1 MRVSCGLPCG
11 SPYLHLIPMLNIV
24 LFGPPG
30 AGKGT
35 QSQKLIAKYN
45 LVHLSTGDL
54 LRAQI
59 AEGTELGLRAKKLM
73 DEGLLVPDEVVIG
86 MIDSA
91 LDKNKSAAGFIFD
104 GFPRT
109 VAQAQSLDQLLA
121 SHRTGV
127 ASMVALEVGE
137 EELVKRLL
145 ERGKT
150 SGRPDDQNEEK
161 IRRRVQVYNT
171 ETAQVAGHYAGQ
183 HKFHSL
189 SGIGEIDDIFDHIS
203 AVVDQ
208 HQPAGHQT
216 PPAATQEVKA

>member
-1 MRVSCGLPCG
+1 
-11 SPYLHLIPMLNIV
+11 MLNLV

-35 QSQKLIAKYN
+35 QSQKLIARYN

-59 AEGTELGLRAKKLM
+59 AQGTELGLRAKKLM

-86 MIDSA
+86 MIGSA
-91 LDKNKSAAGFIFD
+91 LKDNKQAAGFIFD

-109 VAQAQSLDQLLA
+109 VPQAESLDRLLA
-121 SHRTGV
+121 EHETKVSC
-127 ASMVALEVGE
+127 MVALEVAE

-150 SGRPDDQNEEK
+150 SGRPDDQNEDK
-161 IRRRVQVYNT
+161 IRKRVTVYNT
-171 ETAQVAGHYAGQ
+171 ETAQVAGYYAQ
-183 HKFHSL
+183 QQKFHAL
-189 SGIGEIDDIFDHIS
+189 NGIGAIEDIFGQICGIL
-203 AVVDQ
+203 DQ
-208 HQPAGHQT
+208 HAAAAPASSKQ
-216 PPAATQEVKA
+216 ATDEVKA

>member
-1 MRVSCGLPCG
+1 M
-11 SPYLHLIPMLNIV
+11 NIV

-35 QSQKLIAKYN
+35 QSQKLIAHYN

-59 AEGTELGLRAKKLM
+59 AEGTALGLKAKKLM

-86 MIDSA
+86 MIGHA
-91 LDKNKSAAGFIFD
+91 LQTNPQASGFIFD

-109 VAQAQSLDQLLA
+109 VAQAESLDSLLA
-121 SHRTGV
+121 THSTTVGC
-127 ASMVALEVGE
+127 MIALEVRE

-150 SGRPDDQNEEK
+150 SGRPDDQEESK
-161 IRRRVQVYNT
+161 IRRRVTVYNT
-171 ETAQVAGHYAGQ
+171 ETAQVAGYYDQQ

-189 SGIGEIDDIFDHIS
+189 NGIGDIENIYAQICS
-203 AVVDQ
+203 LIDQ
-208 HQPAGHQT
+208 HQPAKTET
-216 PPAATQEVKA
+216 PAAATQEVKA

>member
-1 MRVSCGLPCG
+1 M
-11 SPYLHLIPMLNIV
+11 HNIV

-35 QSQKLIAKYN
+35 QSQKLIAQYS

-59 AEGTELGLRAKKLM
+59 AEGTELGLKAKKLM

-86 MIDSA
+86 MIGSA
-91 LDKNKSAAGFIFD
+91 LEKNKQAAGFIFD

-109 VAQAQSLDQLLA
+109 TAQAKSLDQLLA
-121 SHRTGV
+121 QHGTTV
-127 ASMVALEVGE
+127 ACMIALVVGE

-150 SGRPDDQNEEK
+150 SGRVDDQDESK
-161 IRRRVQVYNT
+161 IRRRVTVYNT
-171 ETAQVAGHYAGQ
+171 ETAQVAGYYEKQG
-183 HKFHSL
+183 KFHEL
-189 SGIGEIDDIFDHIS
+189 NGIGEIEAIFQQICAIIDRSEPAKIETPAE
-203 AVVDQ
+203 AVR
-208 HQPAGHQT
+208 
-216 PPAATQEVKA
+216 EVKA

>member
-1 MRVSCGLPCG
+1 M
-11 SPYLHLIPMLNIV
+11 HNIV

-59 AEGTELGLRAKKLM
+59 AEGTALGLQAKKLM
-73 DEGLLVPDEVVIG
+73 DEGYLVPDAVVIG
-86 MIDSA
+86 MIGNA
-91 LDKNKSAAGFIFD
+91 LEKNKQAAGFIFD

-109 VAQAQSLDQLLA
+109 VAQAESLDHLLA
-121 SHRTGV
+121 EHTTSVTC
-127 ASMVALEVGE
+127 MVALEVGE
-137 EELVKRLL
+137 QELVKRLL

-150 SGRPDDQNEEK
+150 SGRPDDQDEAK

-171 ETAQVAGHYAGQ
+171 ETAQVAGYYANQ
-183 HKFHSL
+183 QKFHSL
-189 SGIGEIDDIFDHIS
+189 NGIGEIESIFAQIS
-203 AVVDQ
+203 DLIDR
-208 HQPAGHQT
+208 HKPAET
-216 PPAATQEVKA
+216 AAAAAATREVKA

>member
-1 MRVSCGLPCG
+1 
-11 SPYLHLIPMLNIV
+11 MLNIV

-35 QSQKLIAKYN
+35 QSQKLIAHYH

-59 AEGTELGLRAKKLM
+59 AQGTELGLRAKKLM

-91 LDKNKSAAGFIFD
+91 LNDNKAAAGFIFD

-109 VAQAQSLDQLLA
+109 VPQAERLDQLLA
-121 SHRTGV
+121 QHQATIGC
-127 ASMVALEVGE
+127 MVALEVGE
-137 EELVKRLL
+137 EELVARLL

-150 SGRPDDQNEEK
+150 SNRPDDQDETK
-161 IRRRVQVYNT
+161 IRRRVMVYNT
-171 ETAQVAGHYAGQ
+171 ETAQVAGYYAAQ
-183 HKFHSL
+183 HKFHAL
-189 SGIGEIDDIFDHIS
+189 NGIGGIDDIFGQVC
-203 AVVDQ
+203 AVIDQ
-208 HQPAGHQT
+208 HQTAAGKT
-216 PPAATQEVKA
+216 PAAATK

>member
-1 MRVSCGLPCG
+1 
-11 SPYLHLIPMLNIV
+11 MLNLV

-35 QSQKLIAKYN
+35 QSQKLIARYN

-86 MIDSA
+86 MIGSA
-91 LDKNKSAAGFIFD
+91 LKANKQAAGFIFD

-109 VAQAQSLDQLLA
+109 VPQAESLDQLLA
-121 SHRTGV
+121 EHETKV
-127 ASMVALEVGE
+127 NCMVALQVDE

-161 IRRRVQVYNT
+161 IRKRVMVYNA
-171 ETAQVAGHYAGQ
+171 ETAQVAGYYAGQ
-183 HKFHSL
+183 QKFHAL
-189 SGIGEIDDIFDHIS
+189 NGIGAIDDIFGQIC
-203 AVVDQ
+203 AILDQ
-208 HQPAGHQT
+208 HL
-216 PPAATQEVKA
+216 AAAPESSRQATDEVKA

>member
-1 MRVSCGLPCG
+1 
-11 SPYLHLIPMLNIV
+11 MLNLV

-35 QSQKLIAKYN
+35 QSQKLIARYN

-59 AEGTELGLRAKKLM
+59 TQGTELGLRAKKLM

-91 LDKNKSAAGFIFD
+91 LKANKQAAGFIFD

-109 VAQAQSLDQLLA
+109 VPQAESLDQLLA
-121 SHRTGV
+121 QHDTGV
-127 ASMVALEVGE
+127 SCMVALEVDE
-137 EELVKRLL
+137 QELVKRLL

-161 IRRRVQVYNT
+161 IRKRVTVYNT
-171 ETAQVAGHYAGQ
+171 ETAQVAGYYAQ
-183 HKFHSL
+183 QQKFHAL
-189 SGIGEIDDIFDHIS
+189 NGIGAIEDIFGQICAILDE
-203 AVVDQ
+203 
-208 HQPAGHQT
+208 HQPATTEGSRQ
-216 PPAATQEVKA
+216 ATDEVKA

>member
-1 MRVSCGLPCG
+1 
-11 SPYLHLIPMLNIV
+11 MLNLV

-35 QSQKLIAKYN
+35 QSQKLIAHYN

-59 AEGTELGLRAKKLM
+59 AQGTVLGLQAKKLM

-91 LDKNKSAAGFIFD
+91 LKENVQSGGFIFD

-109 VAQAQSLDQLLA
+109 VPQAESLDALLA
-121 SHRTGV
+121 QHSTHV
-127 ASMVALEVGE
+127 SCMVALEVDE
-137 EELVKRLL
+137 QELVKRLL

-161 IRRRVQVYNT
+161 IRKRVQVYNT
-171 ETAQVAGHYAGQ
+171 ETAQVAGYYASQ
-183 HKFHSL
+183 HKFHAL
-189 SGIGEIDDIFDHIS
+189 NGIGAIEDIFQQIC

-208 HQPAGHQT
+208 HQPTSEGSQQ
-216 PPAATQEVKA
+216 ATDEVKA

>member
-1 MRVSCGLPCG
+1 M
-11 SPYLHLIPMLNIV
+11 HNIV

-59 AEGTELGLRAKKLM
+59 AEGTVLGLKAKKLM

-86 MIDSA
+86 MIGDA
-91 LDKNKSAAGFIFD
+91 LSKNTQAAGFIFD

-109 VAQAQSLDQLLA
+109 VAQAASLDQLLA
-121 SHRTGV
+121 QHNTQV
-127 ASMVALEVGE
+127 ACMIALEVGE

-150 SGRPDDQNEEK
+150 SGRIDDQDESK
-161 IRRRVQVYNT
+161 IRRRVTVYNT
-171 ETAQVAGHYAGQ
+171 ETAQVAGYYAGQ
-183 HKFHSL
+183 NKFHAL
-189 SGIGEIDDIFDHIS
+189 NGIGEIEGIFAEICTLI
-203 AVVDQ
+203 DQ
-208 HQPAGHQT
+208 HKPATVET
-216 PPAATQEVKA
+216 PTAATREVQA

>member
-1 MRVSCGLPCG
+1 
-11 SPYLHLIPMLNIV
+11 MLNIV

-35 QSQKLIAKYN
+35 QSQNLIARYG
-45 LVHLSTGDL
+45 LIHLSTGDL

-59 AEGTELGLRAKKLM
+59 AQGTDLGLKAKKLM

-91 LDKNKSAAGFIFD
+91 IRGNQQAGGFIFD

-109 VAQAQSLDQLLA
+109 VPQAESLDHLMHKYD
-121 SHRTGV
+121 SGI
-127 ASMVALEVGE
+127 SCMIALEVAE

-150 SGRPDDQNEEK
+150 SGRPDDQNESK
-161 IRRRVQVYNT
+161 IRRRVTVYNT
-171 ETAQVAGHYAGQ
+171 ETAQVAGYYAAQ
-183 HKFHSL
+183 NKFHAL
-189 SGIGEIDDIFDHIS
+189 NGIGPIDEIFAQIR
-203 AVVDQ
+203 AVIDQ
-208 HQPAGHQT
+208 HQPAKVEA
-216 PPAATQEVKA
+216 PVAATAEVKA

>member
-1 MRVSCGLPCG
+1 
-11 SPYLHLIPMLNIV
+11 MLNLV

-35 QSQKLIAKYN
+35 QSQKLIARYN

-59 AEGTELGLRAKKLM
+59 SQGTELGLRAKKLM

-86 MIDSA
+86 MIGSA
-91 LDKNKSAAGFIFD
+91 LKDNKQASGFIFD

-109 VAQAQSLDQLLA
+109 VPQAESLDRLLA
-121 SHRTGV
+121 EHETKVSC
-127 ASMVALEVGE
+127 MVALEVAE

-150 SGRPDDQNEEK
+150 SGRPDDQNEDK
-161 IRRRVQVYNT
+161 IRKRVTVYNT
-171 ETAQVAGHYAGQ
+171 ETAQVAGYYANQ
-183 HKFHSL
+183 QKFHAL
-189 SGIGEIDDIFDHIS
+189 NGIGAIEDIFGQICTILDE
-203 AVVDQ
+203 
-208 HQPAGHQT
+208 HQPATTEGSRQ
-216 PPAATQEVKA
+216 ATDEVKA